1 MPSNRHRMHRASA
14 RPSRGNPTR
23 RSPRAASPAVPCG
36 ATPTCTPQLP
46 AREVRS
52 ARRVVPG
59 RRRRERVAAV
69 AKGRQSR
76 SRGGN
81 MQSASDTP
89 SSHWWAL
96 LCPADQTG
104 SRAQLRPQ
112 GLPEHRGC
120 RRAQSFWGLRTSQNV
135 SRARRHSGARGSSDS
150 SSVRWCSCSATSC
163 PWPGSTILPRR
174 GKNRRM
180 HALIVRGARRRRDH
194 RRGSSTPPPNR
205 LRQRRPRCGRAQTE
219 SRRNHWS
226 PRTWG
231 TWFACWRTTSGPPAR
246 KRAAKG
252 CVQARWR
259 SPLAVVVVRPAFILG
274 SAGRQAHA
282 GTTGTDEPGRAGA
295 RSCLPCCPRTSN
307 ASWRPSSVRC
317 TG

>member
-1 MPSNRHRMHRASA
+1 
-14 RPSRGNPTR
+14 
-23 RSPRAASPAVPCG
+23 
-36 ATPTCTPQLP
+36 
-46 AREVRS
+46 
-52 ARRVVPG
+52 
-59 RRRRERVAAV
+59 
-69 AKGRQSR
+69 
-76 SRGGN
+76 
-81 MQSASDTP
+81 
-89 SSHWWAL
+89 
-96 LCPADQTG
+96 
-104 SRAQLRPQ
+104 
-112 GLPEHRGC
+112 
-120 RRAQSFWGLRTSQNV
+120 
-135 SRARRHSGARGSSDS
+135 
-150 SSVRWCSCSATSC
+150 
-163 PWPGSTILPRR
+163 
-174 GKNRRM
+174 M

-246 KRAAKG
+246 NRAAKG